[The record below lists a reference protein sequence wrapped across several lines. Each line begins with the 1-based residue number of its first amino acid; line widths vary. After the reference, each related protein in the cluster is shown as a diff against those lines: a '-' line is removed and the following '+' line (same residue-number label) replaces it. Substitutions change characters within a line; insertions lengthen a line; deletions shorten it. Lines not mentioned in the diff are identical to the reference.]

1 MDYLEIIEKIKSIP
15 DQLADEICDYI
26 DQVYNQYNQ
35 ESPDEDLQEE
45 Q

>member
-15 DQLADEICDYI
+15 DQLADEIRDYI